1 MATYR
6 ENTPS
11 QRSPV
16 IGKSDCVLQSKQRLQ
31 AGRMDRCNAC
41 LTVRT
46 LRDDA
51 LVMHLLTH
59 VAIMYID
66 DGLVVKRYELPFRSS
81 RSTILYEK
89 IEDKGVP

>member
-1 MATYR
+1 
-6 ENTPS
+6 
-11 QRSPV
+11 
-16 IGKSDCVLQSKQRLQ
+16 
-31 AGRMDRCNAC
+31 MDRCNAC

-66 DGLVVKRYELPFRSS
+66 DGSVVKRYELPFRSS

-89 IEDKGVP
+89 REDKGVP

>member
-1 MATYR
+1 VT
-6 ENTPS
+6 
-11 QRSPV
+11 
-16 IGKSDCVLQSKQRLQ
+16 GKSDCVLQSKQRLQ
-31 AGRMDRCNAC
+31 AGRMDRWNAC

-66 DGLVVKRYELPFRSS
+66 DGSVVKRYELPFRSS

-89 IEDKGVP
+89 REDKGVPW

>member
-66 DGLVVKRYELPFRSS
+66 D
-81 RSTILYEK
+81 
-89 IEDKGVP
+89 D